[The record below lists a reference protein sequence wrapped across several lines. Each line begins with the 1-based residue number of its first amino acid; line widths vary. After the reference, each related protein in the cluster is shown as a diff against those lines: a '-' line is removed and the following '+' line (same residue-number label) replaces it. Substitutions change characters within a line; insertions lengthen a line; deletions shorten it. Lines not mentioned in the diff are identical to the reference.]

1 MFAMAAAQV
10 RKGLEVAKKFRA
22 EGFSELLLC
31 MCVIFLKIHHTH
43 LLLVGGGG
51 VFCLFCYVSLF
62 IIIMIVW
69 PHLLCQNTG
78 YSLM

>member
-1 MFAMAAAQV
+1 MLAMAAAQV

-22 EGFSELLLC
+22 EGFGELLLC

-51 VFCLFCYVSLF
+51 YFVYFVMYHFS
-62 IIIMIVW
+62 
-69 PHLLCQNTG
+69 
-78 YSLM
+78 S

>member
-1 MFAMAAAQV
+1 MCVHSVMYV
-10 RKGLEVAKKFRA
+10 
-22 EGFSELLLC
+22 C
-31 MCVIFLKIHHTH
+31 MCVYVRMCVCMYFVYF
-43 LLLVGGGG
+43 VGGGDFCLFCWG
-51 VFCLFCYVSLF
+51 GGCLFCYVSLF